1 MGFLIGA
8 VFTTNFNIFI
18 FISTI
23 VMLFNFLFS
32 GFFVKIKDMG
42 DAVLITNLS
51 FIRFSFER

>member
-42 DAVLITNLS
+42 DAALITNLS